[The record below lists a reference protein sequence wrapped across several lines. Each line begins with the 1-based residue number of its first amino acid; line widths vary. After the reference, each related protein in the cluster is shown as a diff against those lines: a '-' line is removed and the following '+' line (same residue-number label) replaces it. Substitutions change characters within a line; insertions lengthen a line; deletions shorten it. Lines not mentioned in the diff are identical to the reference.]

1 MVMVVNSAAAMAM
14 KPPGPTKSGLQKQVL
29 TLYKRALR
37 AAQKKDKE
45 HARSTAQQQQ
55 EASTAAAEDSNRT
68 FTYVRERFRDDVRT
82 ACRLIDT
89 EMLVVDT

>member
-1 MVMVVNSAAAMAM
+1 MVMVVNSATAMAM

-45 HARSTAQQQQ
+45 HALTTAQQQQ
-55 EASTAAAEDSNRT
+55 EASTATADPIDSGVSNRT
-68 FTYVRERFRDDVRT
+68 FTYVRERFRDDVR
-82 ACRLIDT
+82 APSHLID
-89 EMLVVDT
+89 